1 MVRFIVIDKKD
12 GIELGYLLS
21 VIKLT
26 VCFSKKRTSK
36 YSELGDTFSSSFL
49 CAFKSTFT
57 FNIAKE
63 NIGQFIYLSINE

>member
-36 YSELGDTFSSSFL
+36 YSELGDTFPAHFYVH
-49 CAFKSTFT
+49 FKSTFT
-57 FNIAKE
+57 FNTAKE
-63 NIGQFIYLSINE
+63 NIGAVHLS